1 MKLKRAYSPGEVLN
15 MKIPRFEFSGDWQT
29 SIGNPAK
36 SGVWII
42 WGASGNG
49 KSSFVMQLAKYLCS
63 FGRVI
68 YDSLEE
74 STGLSFQM
82 SLKRHKM
89 YVGVC
94 IDTACSL
101 GMCAERNAIANMI
114 TNGENGICRLIA
126 VDRNGKAIPP
136 CGACREFMVQLMP
149 DHYHSIQIMMDYEN
163 KKMVT
168 LGDITPNWWI

>member
-1 MKLKRAYSPGEVLN
+1 MELEKKMLSNDWSIMYEKAKEVLQERQIS
-15 MKIPRFEFSGDWQT
+15 KFIEAGSVAAAIKT
-29 SIGNPAK
+29 VTGN
-36 SGVWII
+36 I
-42 WGASGNG
+42 
-49 KSSFVMQLAKYLCS
+49 
-63 FGRVI
+63 
-68 YDSLEE
+68 
-74 STGLSFQM
+74 
-82 SLKRHKM
+82 

-94 IDTACSL
+94 FDTSCSL

>member
-1 MKLKRAYSPGEVLN
+1 MLSNDWSIMYEKAKEVLQERQIS
-15 MKIPRFEFSGDWQT
+15 KFIEAGSVAAAIKT
-29 SIGNPAK
+29 VTGN
-36 SGVWII
+36 I
-42 WGASGNG
+42 
-49 KSSFVMQLAKYLCS
+49 
-63 FGRVI
+63 
-68 YDSLEE
+68 
-74 STGLSFQM
+74 
-82 SLKRHKM
+82 

-94 IDTACSL
+94 FDTSCSL

>member
-1 MKLKRAYSPGEVLN
+1 MQKSKKFLHRNSLMILMDIVTEKKNLCVKLRNSLSPNLMEHGIKCTLRHEMYRKKREISPLVEAGGVSAAILTE
-15 MKIPRFEFSGDWQT
+15 K
-29 SIGNPAK
+29 GN
-36 SGVWII
+36 I
-42 WGASGNG
+42 
-49 KSSFVMQLAKYLCS
+49 
-63 FGRVI
+63 
-68 YDSLEE
+68 
-74 STGLSFQM
+74 
-82 SLKRHKM
+82 

>member
-1 MKLKRAYSPGEVLN
+1 MTIKAGTPQLTENCFYFLPAVWSSTLRVCVNWEWDKMYLAARNVQKKREISPLVEAGGVSAAILTE
-15 MKIPRFEFSGDWQT
+15 K
-29 SIGNPAK
+29 GN
-36 SGVWII
+36 I
-42 WGASGNG
+42 
-49 KSSFVMQLAKYLCS
+49 
-63 FGRVI
+63 
-68 YDSLEE
+68 
-74 STGLSFQM
+74 
-82 SLKRHKM
+82 